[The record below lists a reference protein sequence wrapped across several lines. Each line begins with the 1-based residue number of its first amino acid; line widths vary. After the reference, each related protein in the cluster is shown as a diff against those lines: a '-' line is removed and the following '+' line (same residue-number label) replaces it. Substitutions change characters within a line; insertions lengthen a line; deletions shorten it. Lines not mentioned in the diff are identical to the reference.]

1 MQPPETTSPESLNPS
16 QLPTETENYKTSMS
30 QQTTLHPT
38 DHLTTENQTTK
49 LTLTENATN
58 DHNITT
64 NYYGSDVSC
73 QETQTNTLL
82 LAGKF
87 KRINKDSKS
96 RYIFNRNSY
105 CCSVL
110 AHNSLYLVFV
120 YKTHYFFKHWL
131 SSTP

>member
-1 MQPPETTSPESLNPS
+1 
-16 QLPTETENYKTSMS
+16 MS

-82 LAGKF
+82 LAGIPTVALF
-87 KRINKDSKS
+87 LLIILFIWCLSTKRITFSNIGCLQHLESGQEQPENHELLD
-96 RYIFNRNSY
+96 
-105 CCSVL
+105 L
-110 AHNSLYLVFV
+110 QQQ
-120 YKTHYFFKHWL
+120 
-131 SSTP
+131 